1 MRENGKLYE
10 SSVGQDA
17 RSVVLIVGAV
27 PVPKELTWMDQVAPS
42 EFYRLI
48 HL

>member
-17 RSVVLIVGAV
+17 RSVVIVGAV

-42 EFYRLI
+42 ESYRLT